1 MNRAAWIGGG
11 IGLALAALAWSGATD
26 ALARLDAARAVAA
39 DARAEAA
46 PVDRL
51 ADAPWRL
58 AAPSADT
65 ALARAAA
72 RLRADA
78 KANGVLVERAAVAAP
93 IGPGL
98 ARLDLS
104 LSGPEKAVLAVADRI
119 ERTGQGARWERWK
132 LVAVPGGVRLTGSAA
147 LAWRRS

>member
-1 MNRAAWIGGG
+1 MNRSAWIGGG
-11 IGLALAALAWSGATD
+11 IGLVLAALTWSGATD

-39 DARAEAA
+39 DTRAAAA

-51 ADAPWRL
+51 VDAPWRL
-58 AAPSADT
+58 TAPSAK
-65 ALARAAA
+65 ASLARVAV

-78 KANGVLVERAAVAAP
+78 TANGVLVERAAAAAP

-104 LSGPEKAVLAVADRI
+104 LSGSEKAVLAVADRI
-119 ERTGQGARWERWK
+119 ERAGQGARWARWK
-132 LVAVPGGVRLTGSAA
+132 IAAAPGGVRLTGSVA
-147 LAWRRS
+147 LAWRRP